1 MRHTKL
7 PLAAAILLAGCA
19 SWLAEGEPPGPRS
32 AESDMCLRAS
42 VQMLGQARLAEAD
55 APDGVP
61 IGGISA
67 ITHDQANGGF
77 LVITDGRG
85 QPGAGRI
92 GRLNIRQAAGDDF
105 AAEWLGSAELLTAT
119 GHPFARPSEGGEV
132 ADAEGLRMA
141 ADGALI
147 WSSEGDAAR
156 GQGPGLYRLV
166 RGDWRSH
173 AIPLPAELVRD
184 PDRRRGPR
192 DNQSLEGLW
201 IDADD
206 NIWLGIEA
214 PLIEDGPVPDQT
226 TGALTRILRI
236 DRDGVLGETWNYP
249 LDPVVGKL
257 PGRIADNGLTEILG
271 LGRRAFLVLE
281 RSGVQQQDGRF
292 SFTSRL
298 YCASPSPGS
307 RVLAKRELATFD
319 HSNGWQ
325 DANFE
330 GMTFG
335 PALPDG
341 RTMLVLASDNN
352 FEAGAPSRFAILAFR
367 R

>member
-1 MRHTKL
+1 MRHTRL
-7 PLAAAILLAGCA
+7 PLVGAIFLAGCA
-19 SWLAEGEPPGPRS
+19 SALAEKAPTGPRS
-32 AESDMCLRAS
+32 AESDACLRAS
-42 VQMLGQARLAEAD
+42 VQTLGQARLAEDD
-55 APDGVP
+55 ARDGVP

-67 ITHDQANGGF
+67 ITYDQANSAF

-92 GRLNIRQAAGDDF
+92 GRLKIRQMAGGDY

-119 GHPFARPSEGGEV
+119 GHRFARPSEGGEV
-132 ADAEGLRMA
+132 ADAEGLRIA

-147 WSSEGDAAR
+147 WSSEGDGER

-166 RGDWRSH
+166 RADWRSH
-173 AIPLPAELVRD
+173 AIPLPVELARD
-184 PDRRRGPR
+184 PDRRRGPH

-226 TGALTRILRI
+226 AGASTRIMRI
-236 DRDGVLGETWNYP
+236 DRDGVVGETWHYP
-249 LDPVVGKL
+249 LDPVAGKV
-257 PGRIADNGLTEILG
+257 PGRFADNGLTEILG
-271 LGRRAFLVLE
+271 LGHSAFLVLE

-292 SFTSRL
+292 NFTSRL
-298 YCASPSPGS
+298 YCASPMSGS
-307 RVLAKRELATFD
+307 RVLAKRVLATFD
-319 HSNGWQ
+319 HGNGWH

-330 GMTFG
+330 GLTFG

-352 FEAGAPSRFAILAFR
+352 FESGVPSRFAILAFGR
-367 R
+367 

>member
-1 MRHTKL
+1 MRHTRL
-7 PLAAAILLAGCA
+7 PLVGAIFLAGCA
-19 SWLAEGEPPGPRS
+19 SALAEKAPTGPRS
-32 AESDMCLRAS
+32 AESDACLRAS
-42 VQMLGQARLAEAD
+42 AQMLGQARLAEDD
-55 APDGVP
+55 ARDGVP

-67 ITHDQANGGF
+67 ITHDEANGVF

-92 GRLNIRQAAGDDF
+92 GRLKIRKMAGGGYT
-105 AAEWLGSAELLTAT
+105 AEWLGSVELLTAT
-119 GHPFARPSEGGEV
+119 GHRFARPGEAGEA
-132 ADAEGLRMA
+132 ADAEGLRIA

-156 GQGPGLYRLV
+156 GQGPGLYRMV

-173 AIPLPAELVRD
+173 AIPLPAQLARD
-184 PDRRRGPR
+184 PARRRGPR

-201 IDADD
+201 MDADD

-226 TGALTRILRI
+226 AGALTRIMQI
-236 DRDGVLGETWNYP
+236 DQDGGVGETRHYP
-249 LDPVVGKL
+249 LDPVAGKL
-257 PGRIADNGLTEILG
+257 PGRTADNGLTEIIG
-271 LGRRAFLVLE
+271 LGQNAFLALE
-281 RSGVQQQDGRF
+281 RSGVQQQDGSFR
-292 SFTSRL
+292 FTSRL
-298 YCASPSPGS
+298 YCASPISGS

-319 HSNGWQ
+319 HGNGWH

-330 GMTFG
+330 GLTFG

-352 FEAGAPSRFAILAFR
+352 FESGAPSRFAILAFGR
-367 R
+367 